1 MKKIFFFLVAA
12 SLISSCS
19 DSDPEPGKDFGAL
32 QQIDSYSGGT
42 KWQTTQLEYLQ
53 AEQVHKLSINTITAA
68 ENKYELIYENGIATR
83 LQLNID
89 YYQPS
94 DTDQTVVYN
103 ISYDTNEI
111 TLTPTTTNGN
121 KVIIKTTDG
130 FIDYYVVFYGEN
142 DEYFTEETF
151 TRSSDN
157 TIESVYVYDTNQ
169 SGATNFVWE
178 DTFADFEVNLN
189 LNPVYN
195 PIFEVLDMNLIRVL
209 NLKISTKNPTL
220 SYRITANDPQ
230 KRTYRTMAFEV
241 TTNGFV
247 EKCTMD
253 FDASSFDYVYTYE
266 E

>member
-1 MKKIFFFLVAA
+1 MKKILFLLVA
-12 SLISSCS
+12 SFLISSCS
-19 DSDPEPGKDFGAL
+19 DSDPEPGKNYEAL

-53 AEQVHKLSINTITAA
+53 EQVRKLTVNTNTAA
-68 ENKYELIYENGIATR
+68 ENTYGLTYENGIATG
-83 LQLNID
+83 LQLDID

-94 DTDQTVVYN
+94 DTDQTLVYN
-103 ISYDTNEI
+103 ISYDANEI
-111 TLTPTTTNGN
+111 TLTPTNTNGN
-121 KVIIKTTDG
+121 KVIIRTTDR

-142 DEYFTEETF
+142 NEYYTEETF
-151 TRSSDN
+151 TRTPDN

-178 DTFADFEVNLN
+178 DTFMDFEPNVN

-195 PIFEVLDMNLIRVL
+195 PIFNVLDMNLITVL
-209 NLKISTKNPTL
+209 NLKISAENPTI

-230 KRTYRTMAFEV
+230 KRAYRTIAFEG

-253 FDASSFDYVYTYE
+253 SDASSFDYVFTYGE
-266 E
+266 